1 MNSSYA
7 LIDDISSSSQDIS
20 NKTNLLSTEV
30 QSLATSPPN
39 IINNITNNNMSPAN
53 GGNGGDDVS
62 GGGGNF
68 SDSGLDAWRLNYLGS
83 LA

>member
-1 MNSSYA
+1 
-7 LIDDISSSSQDIS
+7 
-20 NKTNLLSTEV
+20 
-30 QSLATSPPN
+30 
-39 IINNITNNNMSPAN
+39 MSPGN